1 MNKAKNSEAGA
12 ALLIVILL
20 LAAIM
25 SSSLILSTVVL
36 KRFQTS
42 SDLDNSLTAFYAA
55 ETGLEKGLYEM
66 YKGAQEVP
74 EERTELGEAE
84 WLVAIAEPSKI
95 ERGPLN
101 SGEISQITIYDPWSD
116 SVLDEL
122 MRNDGIINLTWE
134 IPDRDD
140 GYLEWALYAWQDD
153 QEVSYLT
160 RGADIQK
167 GLLAGRPGSCSVTCS
182 TPIVISKNYKYVLR
196 IKFFCQDDPSG
207 PVVPCVLPS
216 HEVTVTAGSSGPIP
230 LPSSRKITAT
240 GWSAS
245 EGYKRALMTE
255 IEGAE
260 IAFPVFDYGL
270 YTEGP
275 IRIE

>member
-1 MNKAKNSEAGA
+1 MNRIKKSEAGA

-42 SDLDNSLTAFYAA
+42 SDMDNSLTAFYAA

-66 YKGAQEVP
+66 YKGAQVVP

-84 WLVAIAEPSKI
+84 WIFDITEPVKI
-95 ERGPLN
+95 ERGALS
-101 SGEISQITIYDPWSD
+101 SGDISQITIYDPWSD

-122 MRNDGIINLTWE
+122 MSSNGIINLAWQK
-134 IPDRDD
+134 PDRD
-140 GYLEWALYAWQDD
+140 GYLEWALYAWQEG

-167 GLLAGRPGSCSVTCS
+167 GLLVGRPGACADVCS
-182 TPIVISKNYKYVLR
+182 TQIGIAKNYKYVLR
-196 IKFFCQDDPSG
+196 IKFFCQDEPSV

-216 HEVTVTAGSSGPIP
+216 HEVTVMAGSNEPIP

-245 EGYKRALMTE
+245 EEYKRALMTE